1 MNSLIGSSGRN
12 ENVWKG
18 ELLRSSNMDCIIV
31 GGGAAGF
38 QAAATCRSV
47 WPDRAVT
54 LINAENEWGYYRTLL
69 PQFMVGALPEER
81 LFLPRRGDDPLLTV
95 RTGVRVKALDRKD
108 SRLTLDSGET
118 LTYDRLILAHG
129 GDPYLPGILAG
140 PPCKGI
146 FPVRDLGTARATRAW
161 LTEHRQVIVFGGSLV
176 GVKTAVH
183 LKQAGF
189 EVSLV
194 VRRGHILLRALS
206 PEAARVVE
214 AHLAKMGIRLFVNA
228 PLEDIRVE
236 RGAMTAL
243 KAGAQW
249 IAGNTLLVA
258 AGTAPDASFLE
269 GTGLLT
275 DGQLIVSPALQTADP
290 RIFAAGDV
298 AVIDTGS
305 RVQGIGDRSLAASP
319 SPLTPHTFSP
329 NTWPQ
334 AVSQGRL
341 AAENLYRNQPLTH
354 RDLTRVNAME
364 LHSLAMVILGPPVDG
379 AEVIAYARPE
389 ENVRRELF
397 LVGGKPVGGALIGDI
412 SAAGTLRALI
422 GAGRE
427 IDAGDDS
434 LLKPTGSVIRFQKQ
448 PDPKQVLILSSMRG

>member
-1 MNSLIGSSGRN
+1 MT
-12 ENVWKG
+12 
-18 ELLRSSNMDCIIV
+18 CIIV

-38 QAAATCRSV
+38 QAATTCRTV
-47 WPDRAVT
+47 WPEKAVT
-54 LINAENEWGYYRTLL
+54 LIYAENEWGYFRTLL
-69 PQFMVGALPEER
+69 PQFMVGALPEEK
-81 LFLPRRGDDPLLTV
+81 LFFPRKEDDPLMTV
-95 RTGVRVKALDRKD
+95 RNGVRVKTLDRKG
-108 SRLTLDSGET
+108 SRLLLDNGET
-118 LTYDRLILAHG
+118 LLYDRLILAHG

-146 FPVRDLGTARATRAW
+146 FPVRDLTTARATRAW
-161 LTEHRQVIVFGGSLV
+161 LTGHRQVIVFGGSLV

-183 LKQAGF
+183 LSQAGF

-206 PEAARVVE
+206 PEAAQVVE
-214 AHLAKMGIRLFVNA
+214 AHLVKMGIRLCVNS

-236 RGAMTAL
+236 QGAITAL

-249 IAGNTLLVA
+249 IPGNTLLVA
-258 AGTAPDASFLE
+258 AGTAPDTSFLE

-298 AVIDTGS
+298 AIIAHATGEK
-305 RVQGIGDRSLAASP
+305 I
-319 SPLTPHTFSP
+319 SP

-341 AAENLYRNQPLTH
+341 AAENLYRNSPLPH

-364 LHSLAMVILGPPVDG
+364 LHGLAMVILGPPVDG
-379 AEVIAYARPE
+379 AEVISYARPE
-389 ENVRRELF
+389 ENMRRELF
-397 LVGGKPVGGALIGDI
+397 LVGGKPMGGALIGDI

-422 GAGRE
+422 SAGRE
-427 IDAGDDS
+427 INTGDAS
-434 LLKPTGSVIRFQKQ
+434 LLKPRKGSVIRFQEHSGRR
-448 PDPKQVLILSSMRG
+448 QVLILSSKGLSK